1 MEVGVEVGR
10 RATAQPQAAVRQDP
24 ALEEGVEPVLDHVLD
39 QARQFGARAG
49 LSVGDEAGGMLL
61 HEPAQRGLL
70 GAVAVAVA
78 VALLVERGAVQRP
91 AGAAGHWRAR

>member
-1 MEVGVEVGR
+1 M
-10 RATAQPQAAVRQDP
+10 
-24 ALEEGVEPVLDHVLD
+24 EEGVEPVLDHVLD

-78 VALLVERGAVQRP
+78 LLVERGAVQRP
-91 AGAAGHWRAR
+91 LGLPTTGVHDGPPMR